1 MRPDGLTEP
10 LPQILKLTPEA
21 PVALEKDILFI
32 DAKAFMVV
40 FIFMLPIP
48 ILENI
53 SRDKLP
59 FIPGILEEV
68 LSERLLFIFMPPRV
82 EDILFSD
89 EVMLDPEME
98 IAIVSSF
105 M

>member
-21 PVALEKDILFI
+21 PVALEDI
-32 DAKAFMVV
+32 DPKAFIVV
-40 FIFMLPIP
+40 VIFMLPILI

-68 LSERLLFIFMPPRV
+68 LSDRLLFIFMLPRV

-89 EVMLDPEME
+89 EEILEPEME
-98 IAIVSSF
+98 IAIGSSF
-105 M
+105 L